1 MRAFITTWWW
11 MNHHM
16 EACTDGVQRTPRGH
30 CMQLVCIRVE
40 KVVSWTV
47 PTTGGPYVN
56 CITVRMKRRPENWLK
71 FLHTALLLAC
81 P

>member
-1 MRAFITTWWW
+1 
-11 MNHHM
+11 
-16 EACTDGVQRTPRGH
+16 
-30 CMQLVCIRVE
+30 MQLVCIRVE

-47 PTTGGPYVN
+47 PTNGGPYVN